1 VPHAARRHAIRYSE
15 RIIVHTS
22 LTARL
27 TPLVGML
34 ALAAAPALALPRV
47 SSPVPADSSHAQ
59 AVLSTTPS
67 AFMWSGVYRVHLAL
81 GGRDAAPAAL
91 VVEREPAGL
100 SGFMLVDERGAPLS
114 AVRVEGDVLRA
125 RITTA
130 QGTGELTLRITGD
143 VVTGTLKV
151 GKQRWDVSGQRTA

>member
-1 VPHAARRHAIRYSE
+1 VPHAARRHAIRHSE

-67 AFMWSGVYRVHLAL
+67 AFMWSGVYRVHIAL